1 MAAGAARSPDPPA
14 PAVPALCL
22 GDKPVT
28 FRDVLLSGVSGR
40 SLELAL
46 HAHTRHASR
55 DPLLLERRFIAMWLY
70 RSVGVYIRSVVNAAG

>member
-1 MAAGAARSPDPPA
+1 M
-14 PAVPALCL
+14 
-22 GDKPVT
+22 T
-28 FRDVLLSGVSGR
+28 FRDVILSGVSGR

-70 RSVGVYIRSVVNAAG
+70 RSVGIYLRAAINA